1 MKKLFLL
8 LSILFSGDSVFSQN
22 ADTIKK
28 FSPAKINLINF
39 TEDDISGSLTELN
52 QLSQLLSESDTNVI
66 VLEGYSWAS
75 MFFLNSWLH
84 AEGEKDSIFETYLK
98 KISSFN
104 SYRENLDESKIKLNL
119 YLDDLKTWKSKLSLK
134 QRKMIKFE
142 SFFSSYQFQNEVNP
156 NIYLIHYFTEKIKG
170 LDIDIQTNIDANEA
184 VYDYLTL
191 VEQDA
196 SLSETFSPSFKE
208 SHTLF
213 EFMMNI
219 DKIDTAI
226 RQLIQPGDRE
236 YWVQYLQSLK
246 KLRFSY
252 SNKYFYVD
260 DTENSFPFREQL
272 FSDIDA
278 MIVSNKKNYFFC
290 VNEEYFY
297 KERDSKAPVVS
308 LRTILS
314 DLYPKV
320 PVNRFLFYQN
330 RDSILTNTELHGVL
344 FQDIYTD
351 TVGIVKI
358 AYVDSTEVVYD
369 SAAAVEYT
377 EDSESENS
385 FISKPFAFRSFGFE
399 SVYSR
404 WYNDIKSFKEVADPA
419 NQISHIS
426 TIGGS
431 FVIQDGPTISGSR
444 SYRSHN
450 TRYRVNYNQL
460 YAKESVN
467 HLWANQFG
475 FSIENKLFETKF
487 MSIYMGQNFSYYTFT
502 LSKMLGTTFDQ
513 FVLNPSEMYQVSN
526 DGFLYGVGL
535 NMKVGVGPVYFRGEA
550 GYQYDMSDSRWE
562 YHGSKI
568 NSVGK
573 MNTTGG
579 YFELGLGLNFGY

>member
-1 MKKLFLL
+1 MKKIFLL
-8 LSILFSGDSVFSQN
+8 LSILFFNGSAFSQN
-22 ADTIKK
+22 ADVVKK
-28 FSPAKINLINF
+28 YSTAKLNLINF
-39 TEDDISGSLTELN
+39 TNDYFSGSLTELN
-52 QLSQLLSESDTNVI
+52 QLSQLLSETDTNVI

-98 KISSFN
+98 KITSFN
-104 SYRENLDESKIKLNL
+104 SHKGNLDEEKIKLDL
-119 YLDDLKTWKSKLSLK
+119 YLDDLKAWKSKLSLK
-134 QRKMIKFE
+134 QRKSIKFE
-142 SFFSSYQFQNEVNP
+142 SFFTSSQFQVEVNP
-156 NIYLIHYFTEKIKG
+156 NIFLIHYFTEKIKG
-170 LDIDIQTNIDANEA
+170 LDIDIQTHIDANEA
-184 VYDYLTL
+184 VYDYLIL
-191 VEQDA
+191 LEQDA

-236 YWVQYLQSLK
+236 YWIQYLQSLK
-246 KLRFSY
+246 MHRFSY
-252 SNKYFYVD
+252 SNKYFYD
-260 DTENSFPFREQL
+260 NDSEDPFKFREML

-278 MIVSNKKNYFFC
+278 MTVSNKKNYFFF
-290 VNEEYFY
+290 VDEEHFY

-314 DLYPKV
+314 DLYPKI
-320 PVNRFLFYQN
+320 PTNRFLFYQN
-330 RDSILTNTELHGVL
+330 RDSISTNTELHGVL
-344 FQDIYTD
+344 FQDIFTD
-351 TVGIVKI
+351 TVDIVKI

-377 EDSESENS
+377 EETENS

-450 TRYRVNYNQL
+450 TRYRINYNQL

-487 MSIYMGQNFSYYTFT
+487 MSIYIGQNFSYYTFT
-502 LSKMLGTTFDQ
+502 LSKMLGSTFDQ